1 MYKDI
6 EVYSKKSAFTKFMYG
21 LIFKPDSLRS
31 KKRRPKLLQQPYR
44 NFEGKIIRNI
54 DIVTLDPFGYSVNDT
69 AALPQNIVTK
79 SGNTLHVKTQSF
91 TIKNLLLFRG
101 NEPFDSLLVKESE
114 RLVRGQKSKRFGR
127 HTNP

>member
-1 MYKDI
+1 
-6 EVYSKKSAFTKFMYG
+6 
-21 LIFKPDSLRS
+21 
-31 KKRRPKLLQQPYR
+31 LQQPYR

-114 RLVRGQKSKRFGR
+114 RLVRGQNYVAEVKFSVVPAGTANDSGR
-127 HTNP
+127 HTHP